1 MLLRQTL
8 LINGIATGMTGLL
21 ALLGAPWLPAVLGP
35 TPPLVV
41 AAVGAGV
48 VLFAGV
54 LLSQARRDRINP
66 AVAWTI
72 AAVDVT
78 WVFGSL
84 VLVEIGILT
93 TRLQYPSSRAARA
106 STTGT
111 DHAVRARRMSS
122 LLPVA

>member
-21 ALLGAPWLPAVLGP
+21 ALLGAPWLPAVLSP
-35 TPPLVV
+35 TPPLVL
-41 AAVGAGV
+41 AAVGAGL

-72 AAVDVT
+72 AAVDVA

-93 TRLQYPSSRAARA
+93 TAGNVLVAAVALVVLVFAILEIR
-106 STTGT
+106 G
-111 DHAVRARRMSS
+111 ARS
-122 LLPVA
+122 LRTAQA